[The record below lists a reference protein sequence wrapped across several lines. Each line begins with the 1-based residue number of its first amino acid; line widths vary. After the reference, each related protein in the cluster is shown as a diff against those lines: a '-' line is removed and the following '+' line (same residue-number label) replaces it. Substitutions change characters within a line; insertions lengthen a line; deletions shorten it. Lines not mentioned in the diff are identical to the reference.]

1 MPTFLQVVQFV
12 SRIILRIM
20 SRTRITGF
28 ENVPRSGGAIVVTNH
43 LGRLDA
49 MLGVVLTDR
58 HDFIMLI
65 ADKYQSSRLW
75 NWWARKIDAVW
86 LNREEADFHA
96 MRVVLKRLKAGEIL
110 GMAPEGTRSLNEALQ
125 PGRQGAA
132 YLAAKSGVPIIP
144 VGLTGTEDRVVRQR
158 LKRLRRLDIDIHIGE
173 PFTLPPMDRH
183 DREAYLERST
193 DEIMCRIAAQLPP
206 RYRGIYADHP
216 RLQELLMEQSARQV
230 AD

>member
-158 LKRLRRLDIDIHIGE
+158 LKRLLRLDIDIHIGE

>member
-1 MPTFLQVVQFV
+1 
-12 SRIILRIM
+12 M

-28 ENVPRSGGAIVVTNH
+28 ENVPKTGGAIVVTNH

-75 NWWARKIDAVW
+75 SWWARKIDAVW

-110 GMAPEGTRSLNEALQ
+110 GMAPEGTRSPTEVLQ

-158 LKRLRRLDIDIHIGE
+158 FKRLQRLDIDIHIGE
-173 PFTLPPMDRH
+173 PFTLPPMDRL
-183 DREAYLERST
+183 DREGYLERNT
-193 DEIMCRIAAQLPP
+193 DEIMCRIAAQLPLK
-206 RYRGIYADHP
+206 YRGIYADHP
-216 RLQELLMEQSARQV
+216 RLQQLLTEQSARQI